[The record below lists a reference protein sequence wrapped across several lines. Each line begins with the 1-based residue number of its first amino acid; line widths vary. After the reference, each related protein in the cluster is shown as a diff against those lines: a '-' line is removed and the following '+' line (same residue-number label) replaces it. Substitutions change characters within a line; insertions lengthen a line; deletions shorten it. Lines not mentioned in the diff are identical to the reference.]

1 MTLGCNLFCFFFHNH
16 YVLWSLLSL
25 HMHLILCLCH
35 VVSPMTLHPL
45 LSQGQTA
52 RLSLAPHQL
61 HGLLW
66 VCVRIY
72 LIFTPGRALLGHR
85 IAHTQGDEVVS
96 GYTPPPPL
104 CLSQQHQNTRGP
116 SPTSLE
122 ALDTIPPSY
131 LPQSSDR
138 YIIIMLISIYPFTD
152 DFELLFTVCG
162 PF

>member
-96 GYTPPPPL
+96 GYTPPHP
-104 CLSQQHQNTRGP
+104 CVSVSNTRTPEVPAPHPLKLLTLSHHLIFP
-116 SPTSLE
+116 SQVIDISL
-122 ALDTIPPSY
+122 L
-131 LPQSSDR
+131 
-138 YIIIMLISIYPFTD
+138 
-152 DFELLFTVCG
+152 C
-162 PF
+162 